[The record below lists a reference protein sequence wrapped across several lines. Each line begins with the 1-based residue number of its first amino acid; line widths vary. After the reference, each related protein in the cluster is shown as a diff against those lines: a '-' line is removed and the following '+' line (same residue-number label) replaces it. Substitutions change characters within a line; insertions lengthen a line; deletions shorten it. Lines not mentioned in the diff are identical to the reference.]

1 MSRREEARGLLDTR
15 QAVETTVNMSSA
27 QPRITTG
34 TFNPRYFTRYF
45 TKNLALACGLVAI
58 STFNYA
64 FDQQGF
70 NSTQAMDSFSK
81 TFGYCAY
88 SKKMKKVTCQLD
100 TYYLSLLNSLVYV
113 GFAFG
118 MIISNSIYKRVVDIN
133 QVRILV
139 VSSAIAMVD
148 V

>member
-1 MSRREEARGLLDTR
+1 MTHKQPGPDSEQEPHEDDPLLPADAEGAERDT
-15 QAVETTVNMSSA
+15 ADMPT
-27 QPRITTG
+27 IDKD
-34 TFNPRYFTRYF
+34 TFKPSHFTRYF

-70 NSTQAMDSFSK
+70 NSTQAMPAFNKAFGVYDPK
-81 TFGYCAY
+81 TKTYA
-88 SKKMKKVTCQLD
+88 LE

-118 MIISNSIYKRVVDIN
+118 TR
-133 QVRILV
+133 
-139 VSSAIAMVD
+139 
-148 V
+148 